1 VVSISAC
8 HAEGRGFKSRRLR
21 QERGADRLGNQAIC
35 RYCLGGHDRHG
46 AGLQEVAVTRKI
58 LEAS

>member
-1 VVSISAC
+1 
-8 HAEGRGFKSRRLR
+8 
-21 QERGADRLGNQAIC
+21 
-35 RYCLGGHDRHG
+35 LGGHDRHG